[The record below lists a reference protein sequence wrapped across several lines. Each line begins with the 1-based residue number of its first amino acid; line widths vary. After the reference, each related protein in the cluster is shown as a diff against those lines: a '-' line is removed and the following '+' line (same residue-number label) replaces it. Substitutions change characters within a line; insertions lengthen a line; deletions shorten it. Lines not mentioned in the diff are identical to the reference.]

1 MRHFQRDYMDLLTKK
16 TTLIIV
22 GDGRSNYM
30 HPEDAILGQMRE
42 RCRRVIW
49 LNPEPEQIW
58 GTGDSEI
65 KAYMHH
71 CHEVRQCSNVNQLIA
86 FIEELVL

>member
-1 MRHFQRDYMDLLTKK
+1 
-16 TTLIIV
+16 
-22 GDGRSNYM
+22 
-30 HPEDAILGQMRE
+30 MRE